1 MEASAWTYTNHA
13 RLVWQQDILPLYWL
27 SHFSGALREWNKEY
41 SSIIEWVELSKRHK
55 WPDSYATTQ
64 ISDKLP

>member
-1 MEASAWTYTNHA
+1 MMHRRELFNK
-13 RLVWQQDILPLYWL
+13 RNIKIL
-27 SHFSGALREWNKEY
+27 GEWNKEY

-64 ISDKLP
+64 ISNKLP